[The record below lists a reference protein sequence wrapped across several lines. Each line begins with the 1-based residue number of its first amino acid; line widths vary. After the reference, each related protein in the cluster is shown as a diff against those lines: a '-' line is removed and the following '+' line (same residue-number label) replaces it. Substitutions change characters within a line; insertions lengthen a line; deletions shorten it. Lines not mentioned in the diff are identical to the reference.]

1 MPIIR
6 NESDVV
12 IRLLKSQAKIAL
24 HGAHVYSWTIDD
36 EEQLFMS
43 SATTITGPAAIRSA
57 KRKLCSRSNLM
68 VLGAEVVFLS
78 AFQHEPFQNL
88 KQHGFARNL
97 SWVFDG
103 ADEEADSIQARFS
116 LATSPEIQKV
126 FLPAFVCRYT
136 VTISGNSLRT
146 TLQVTN
152 PSESDFN
159 FQALLHTY
167 LRLPSECPPADVLVG
182 SLKGL
187 SFADKVAGGKVSEE
201 KREKLD
207 FKEGEVDRVYDHVP
221 DAIEVKMG
229 NKKVIDMKTISL
241 PNLTVWNP
249 HQEKSDAM
257 GDMEKDGWKRFV
269 CIEPGHTSF
278 VKLSPKASWTGEQLL
293 TAKMIE

>member
-1 MPIIR
+1 MPILR
-6 NESDVV
+6 NEADVV
-12 IRLLKSQAKIAL
+12 IRVSKSQAKIAL

-36 EEQLFMS
+36 VEQLFLS
-43 SATTITGPAAIRSA
+43 SATSITGPAAIRGGIPI
-57 KRKLCSRSNLM
+57 CFP
-68 VLGAEVVFLS
+68 VFGPPPK
-78 AFQHEPFQNL
+78 HEPFQNL
-88 KQHGFARNL
+88 KQHGFARNS

-103 ADEEADSIQARFS
+103 ADEQADSIQARFS
-116 LATSPEIQKV
+116 LATNPEIQK
-126 FLPAFVCRYT
+126 AFVPPFLCSYT
-136 VTISGNSLRT
+136 VTVSGKTLKTS
-146 TLQVTN
+146 LQVTN

-167 LRLPSECPPADVLVG
+167 LRLPSDCLPADVLVG

-187 SFADKVAGGKVSEE
+187 YFADKVTGKVSEE

-221 DAIEVKMG
+221 DTIEVKMG
-229 NKKVIDMKTISL
+229 HKKVIRIKTKSL

-278 VKLSPKASWTGEQLL
+278 VKLGPKASWTGEQLL
-293 TAKMIE
+293 SAQKIE